1 MELKIKTKII
11 DGKKVKGLIDENLNE
26 IAEFIYEDIL
36 EVTPYKY
43 EKNKKYYICKMK
55 DGSCSLYD
63 YNGNCRISYKEGY
76 EIQNI
81 LKFSIDY
88 YFCNSIEIVA
98 KKNAEVGILCAKYDS
113 SSKKCSVDI
122 SYAFGKCDEIKEYD
136 NGTVE
141 LIKHSKENDLVGYYY
156 HKNIEEIIEPN
167 YLSYVYYILS
177 AKKVGLYELSDG
189 KGKRRKP
196 SYDLSDVAEYDKFT
210 FNAELISYSMIKK
223 NKKVFGLKQRVCDYS
238 HYHPS
243 FSFEDLL
250 KGEYSSIKFDE
261 GKQIYYLEQIVN
273 GKTKKGLIGVTFNW
287 HFYSKGWWIWGYPN
301 LKIVVNVPCT
311 YDDLEI
317 IDDKYIRIK
326 KDGKYG
332 LIKYGFNKSTG
343 DYYND
348 GHTLRTS
355 DAYCEEI
362 APCIYDSLTKLG
374 DNFVGDIDGEKKIIT
389 DYKDEKTKKFITI
402 ENKYKEI
409 KLLSNNIYLCE
420 LETGKKEVLLIKP
433 IIKYWKFEPDEC
445 IISRINPCDD
455 AEIINSEKQYNCLLK
470 VKNGNNISAYCIN
483 EQGKFDLVEE
493 NILDVSYDSNSQKWF
508 IQKSNGHI
516 KVVDELGND
525 IFNTENFDIQVNDE
539 SKDLSLL
546 YIKEL
551 KMFKVLNNNLI
562 KMFGHKNQIKTQT
575 FEDRT
580 YKSFDIIK
588 LNYNLFVEYIEQ
600 KEDKEE
606 KKFARLNMEDEK
618 IQEIDLL
625 KGNFQI
631 EDIINNKRLIF
642 STLDSST
649 NLKKLGV
656 IEIKEGNVCI
666 DCIYDSIQFDYNNNL
681 FVCTKDNIENLFDID
696 GFAYEDSLKY
706 KRGYREKTPLL
717 KFKI

>member
-1 MELKIKTKII
+1 M
-11 DGKKVKGLIDENLNE
+11 
-26 IAEFIYEDIL
+26 
-36 EVTPYKY
+36 
-43 EKNKKYYICKMK
+43 
-55 DGSCSLYD
+55 
-63 YNGNCRISYKEGY
+63 
-76 EIQNI
+76 
-81 LKFSIDY
+81 
-88 YFCNSIEIVA
+88 
-98 KKNAEVGILCAKYDS
+98 
-113 SSKKCSVDI
+113 
-122 SYAFGKCDEIKEYD
+122 
-136 NGTVE
+136 
-141 LIKHSKENDLVGYYY
+141 
-156 HKNIEEIIEPN
+156 
-167 YLSYVYYILS
+167 
-177 AKKVGLYELSDG
+177 
-189 KGKRRKP
+189 
-196 SYDLSDVAEYDKFT
+196 
-210 FNAELISYSMIKK
+210 
-223 NKKVFGLKQRVCDYS
+223 
-238 HYHPS
+238 
-243 FSFEDLL
+243 
-250 KGEYSSIKFDE
+250 
-261 GKQIYYLEQIVN
+261 
-273 GKTKKGLIGVTFNW
+273 
-287 HFYSKGWWIWGYPN
+287 
-301 LKIVVNVPCT
+301 
-311 YDDLEI
+311 
-317 IDDKYIRIK
+317 
-326 KDGKYG
+326 
-332 LIKYGFNKSTG
+332 
-343 DYYND
+343 
-348 GHTLRTS
+348 
-355 DAYCEEI
+355 
-362 APCIYDSLTKLG
+362 
-374 DNFVGDIDGEKKIIT
+374 
-389 DYKDEKTKKFITI
+389 
-402 ENKYKEI
+402 
-409 KLLSNNIYLCE
+409 
-420 LETGKKEVLLIKP
+420 
-433 IIKYWKFEPDEC
+433 
-445 IISRINPCDD
+445 
-455 AEIINSEKQYNCLLK
+455 LK

-681 FVCTKDNIENLFDID
+681 FVCTKDNIEN
-696 GFAYEDSLKY
+696 
-706 KRGYREKTPLL
+706 
-717 KFKI
+717 